1 MANARTAGTMA
12 AGSPRRSGWIDFAGY
27 LMVVAGTF
35 HIIAGL
41 TALFKDQVYVAAQST
56 LLAFDYT
63 QWGWVHL
70 IFGIILCLSAAS
82 LFANR
87 FWGRFVAIFLATLSA
102 IANFSF
108 IWAYPLWSVMI
119 IALDVMIIYAV
130 ATHGRDEYYA

>member
-1 MANARTAGTMA
+1 MANVRTANTMSA
-12 AGSPRRSGWIDFAGY
+12 RSPRRSGWLDFAGY

-35 HIIAGL
+35 HIVAGL
-41 TALFKDQVYVAAQST
+41 VALLKNEVFVATQNS
-56 LLAFDYT
+56 LLVFDYT

-70 IFGIILCLSAAS
+70 IFGIVLCLSAAS

-108 IWAYPLWSVMI
+108 IQAYPLWSIMI
-119 IALDVMIIYAV
+119 IALDIMIIYAV
-130 ATHGRDEYYA
+130 ATHPGDEYYA

>member
-1 MANARTAGTMA
+1 MANVRTANTMSA
-12 AGSPRRSGWIDFAGY
+12 RSPRRSGWLDFAGY

-35 HIIAGL
+35 HIVAGL
-41 TALFKDQVYVAAQST
+41 VALFKNEVLVATQNS
-56 LLAFDYT
+56 LLVFDYT
-63 QWGWVHL
+63 QWGWVHV
-70 IFGIILCLSAAS
+70 IFGIVLCLSAAS

-108 IWAYPLWSVMI
+108 IQAYPLWSIMI

-130 ATHGRDEYYA
+130 ATHPGDEYYA